1 MYVIGTGRKTS
12 VNAIYRALVEVTG
25 FEAPVERLPRRP
37 GDVRDAQIDSSLAGR
52 ELGWTPRTSLLEG
65 MKNTV
70 EYFRE
75 VASERAAGK

>member
-1 MYVIGTGRKTS
+1 
-12 VNAIYRALVEVTG
+12 
-25 FEAPVERLPRRP
+25 
-37 GDVRDAQIDSSLAGR
+37 VRDAQIDSSLAGR